1 MKQKL
6 EFSKLIIY
14 ITGSIFIISLLY
26 CMIFYTVAMVTMQLI
41 EWTPVVSVL
50 PVTGG
55 MFTTAIGFYYTKAQ
69 RENNIKL
76 RKDVIKYKYELMNEL
91 GVLQRDEC
99 IHDLNNDFCAME
111 DHIVLAEQQDEM
123 NTQNNTQGGCLL

>member
-14 ITGSIFIISLLY
+14 ITGAIFIISLLY
-26 CMIFYTVAMVTMQLI
+26 CMIFYTVAMVTTQLI
-41 EWTPVVSVL
+41 EWTPVVSIL

-99 IHDLNNDFCAME
+99 MHELRSDFCVME
-111 DHIVLAEQQDEM
+111 DTMTIAEQEDEM
-123 NTQNNTQGGCLL
+123 CSQNNTQGGLII